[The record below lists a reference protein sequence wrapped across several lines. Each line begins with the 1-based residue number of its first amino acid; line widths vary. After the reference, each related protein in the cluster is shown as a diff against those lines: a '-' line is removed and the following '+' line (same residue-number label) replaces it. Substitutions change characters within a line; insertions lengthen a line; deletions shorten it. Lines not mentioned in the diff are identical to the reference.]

1 MDRDDREL
9 FERSIRAATS
19 TATGAQL
26 DERLVELGWPDAL
39 STDPA
44 TATSVL
50 FEAQGQGGSTSSA
63 LDRVLA
69 HGLGLATDP
78 ARPAPVVLPPV
89 GTWEPP
95 GQLGADG
102 LRVRGLATAA
112 LGPLAD
118 ATPVEAVE
126 VVAVVATDVDAATD
140 PGSSGHAGEGTVVVS
155 VAPSELDL
163 RPIEGVD
170 PGMGLLDVRADGAR
184 PIGPPRSVPTS
195 WAAGVMLAR
204 LALAHELVGVSR
216 TMLRLAREHA
226 VDRVQFGVPIASFQA
241 VRHRLAETLVAVE
254 TAAAAAE
261 GAWLDLSP
269 TTALVAKAVAG
280 REARVAMKHCQQVLA
295 GIGFTTEHDLHL
307 YVRRALLLDALLGTS
322 ERLTRLLG
330 AELVTTRRLPP
341 LLPL

>member
-1 MDRDDREL
+1 MDHDEREL

-19 TATGAQL
+19 TASGAEL
-26 DERLVELGWPDAL
+26 DEQLVELGWPEAL
-39 STDPA
+39 STDAA
-44 TATSVL
+44 TAIAVL
-50 FEAQGQGGSTSSA
+50 FEAQGKAGSTSSA
-63 LDRVLA
+63 LDRVVA
-69 HGLGLATDP
+69 HGLGLPVDP
-78 ARPAPVVLPPV
+78 GRPASVVLPPV

-102 LRVRGLATAA
+102 LRVRGLATA
-112 LGPLAD
+112 PLAGS
-118 ATPVEAVE
+118 TQVEAVE
-126 VVAVVATDVDAATD
+126 VVATDHDSTRQV
-140 PGSSGHAGEGTVVVS
+140 GVRTVVVTVS
-155 VAPSELDL
+155 PSELDV

-170 PGMGLLDVRADGAR
+170 PGMGLLEVRADGAR
-184 PIGPPRSVPTS
+184 PIGPPRAVPAS
-195 WAAGVMLAR
+195 WSGGVAILR
-204 LALAHELVGVSR
+204 LALAHELVGASR

-254 TAAAAAE
+254 TAAAGVD
-261 GAWLDLSP
+261 GAWLDLTP
-269 TTALVAKAVAG
+269 TSALVAKAVAG

-322 ERLTRLLG
+322 KQLTRLLG
-330 AELVTTRRLPP
+330 AELVATRRLPP

>member
-1 MDRDDREL
+1 MDRDEREL

-19 TATGAQL
+19 AANGAQL
-26 DERLVELGWPDAL
+26 DERLVELGWPEAL

-44 TATSVL
+44 TAISVL
-50 FEAQGQGGSTSSA
+50 FEVQGEAGSTSSA

-69 HGLGLATDP
+69 HGLGLAVDP
-78 ARPAPVVLPPV
+78 GRPASIVLPPV

-95 GQLGADG
+95 GHLGADG

-112 LGPLAD
+112 LGPLAGS
-118 ATPVEAVE
+118 TQVEAVE
-126 VVAVVATDVDAATD
+126 VVAVVATD
-140 PGSSGHAGEGTVVVS
+140 PGTVGLEGEGTVVVT
-155 VAPSELDL
+155 VAPSELDV

-170 PGMGLLDVRADGAR
+170 PGMGLLEVRADGAR
-184 PIGPPRSVPTS
+184 PIGPPRSVPSS
-195 WAAGVMLAR
+195 WSGGVTLAR

-261 GAWLDLSP
+261 GAWLDLTP
-269 TTALVAKAVAG
+269 TSALVAKAVAG

-322 ERLTRLLG
+322 KQLTRLLG
-330 AELVTTRRLPP
+330 AELVATRRLPP

>member
-1 MDRDDREL
+1 MDRDEREL

-19 TATGAQL
+19 SATGAPL
-26 DERLVELGWPDAL
+26 DDRLLEQGWPDAL
-39 STDPA
+39 PADPA
-44 TATSVL
+44 TAISVL
-50 FEAQGQGGSTSSA
+50 FELQGEAGSTSSA
-63 LDRVLA
+63 LGRVLA
-69 HGLGLATDP
+69 HGLGLDLDP
-78 ARPAPVVLPPV
+78 GRPASVVLPPA
-89 GTWEPP
+89 GAWDPP
-95 GQLGADG
+95 GRLAADG

-112 LGPLAD
+112 LGARASGD
-118 ATPVEAVE
+118 
-126 VVAVVATDVDAATD
+126 VVDVVTLVATGATD
-140 PGSSGHAGEGTVVVS
+140 PAGETAVVVT

-170 PGMGLLDVRADGAR
+170 PGMGLLEVRADGAR
-184 PIGPPRSVPTS
+184 PIGPPRAVPTS
-195 WAAGVMLAR
+195 WTAGVALAR

-254 TAAAAAE
+254 TARAAAE
-261 GAWLDLSP
+261 AAWLDLTP
-269 TTALVAKAVAG
+269 TTALIAKATAG
-280 REARVAMKHCQQVLA
+280 REARVAMKHSQQVLA

-322 ERLTRLLG
+322 KQLTRLLG
-330 AELVTTRRLPP
+330 AELVATRRLPP